1 MLLAFLATVNIQY
14 QIKESL
20 EVLLITNEEKQLPK
34 GVFIGSQFNAFVGRK
49 EVITTSL
56 DTKENI
62 LKTNKLVG
70 IMEIV
75 ISLDELDNTENLESG
90 RLSRIL
96 HYVTLS

>member
-49 EVITTSL
+49 VITTSL

-70 IMEIV
+70 ITEIV
-75 ISLDELDNTENLESG
+75 ISLEELDNTENLESG